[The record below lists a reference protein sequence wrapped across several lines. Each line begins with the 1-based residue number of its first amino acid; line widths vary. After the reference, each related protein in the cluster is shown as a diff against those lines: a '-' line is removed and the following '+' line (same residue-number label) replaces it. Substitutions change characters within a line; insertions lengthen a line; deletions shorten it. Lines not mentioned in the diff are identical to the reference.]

1 MFCTARFNPVTD
13 LKEVTP
19 GQSIDVSESLRTGT
33 VLPAAKETLSN
44 ALDDISKVGK
54 RVHDVFD
61 ALEASGMIAKAIAEV
76 STSEEAK
83 P

>member
-1 MFCTARFNPVTD
+1 MICKARFNPVTD
-13 LKEVTP
+13 RKEP
-19 GQSIDVSESLRTGT
+19 SSGQSIDVSESLRSGT

-61 ALEASGMIAKAIAEV
+61 ALEASGMLAKTMADV